1 MQTPSRRHNHQ
12 RRASRSDRFSPD
24 RDGEAVA
31 TRRRS
36 RRNASASASF
46 SPDRDGEA
54 VATLHLGTPEAQV
67 GQFQSRPG
75 CKSRRF
81 HPQSGVGSQG
91 NRKGEASPPWRPQG
105 PTPPHSASLA
115 TTIHEPHPHGDRK
128 GSPLRLFNDR
138 CRWSKPYPAPGD
150 RKGSPLRL
158 FNDRCRQSA
167 WGDLIWLDYCGCTGG
182 AVPVATCSGGHARN
196 SCAAR
201 GDRNVPGWCP

>member
-12 RRASRSDRFSPD
+12 RRASRSDR
-24 RDGEAVA
+24 
-31 TRRRS
+31 
-36 RRNASASASF
+36 F